1 MSRGLALFVRRDGLG
16 YAYALV
22 RLSTAREEFA
32 ASKAPG
38 PSDRYPG
45 EMTAMEWELEAF
57 HNLPWTFRGT
67 VRDAIELVRA
77 APAKCTRG
85 EARRPLRSSY
95 IFPGKPTAENPL
107 RFLHCSPC
115 RTVMDLGACRAYQVR
130 QMCVLMPYIP
140 AHAWCVQ

>member
-45 EMTAMEWELEAF
+45 EMTAMEWEL
-57 HNLPWTFRGT
+57 
-67 VRDAIELVRA
+67 I
-77 APAKCTRG
+77 CQ
-85 EARRPLRSSY
+85 SIISY
-95 IFPGKPTAENPL
+95 LEILKSDGLSVSKKMQRFTTADSIN
-107 RFLHCSPC
+107 
-115 RTVMDLGACRAYQVR
+115 
-130 QMCVLMPYIP
+130 
-140 AHAWCVQ
+140 